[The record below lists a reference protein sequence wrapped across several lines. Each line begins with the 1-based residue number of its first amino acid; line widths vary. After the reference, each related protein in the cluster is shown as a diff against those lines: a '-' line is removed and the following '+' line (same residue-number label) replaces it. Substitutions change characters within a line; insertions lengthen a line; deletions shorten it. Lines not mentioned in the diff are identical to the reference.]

1 MTPDEFVLKRHP
13 AWRELEALL
22 SRADRSL
29 SDLTEAELS
38 ALGKLYRQA
47 TSDLALAQR
56 DFPGEPVTGYLNQL
70 VARGHP
76 IIYRGRGASRRQ
88 VLTFFTAT
96 FPQLYRR
103 IWPYTLASFLL
114 FLIPG
119 VLAFFAVWRQPDL
132 ITTLVG
138 SNIQGLVER
147 VESGEMWTQIAP
159 DVRSAGASLIFTN
172 NIQVMFLTFAGGVT
186 AGLFT
191 AWLLLTNGVSFGA
204 IFGLLQYHDM
214 SRFLADFVV
223 AHGFIELS
231 AIFLAG
237 GCGLYIADG
246 LLRPGLLSRT
256 AALSQRAMV
265 GVKLILGCV
274 PLLVVA
280 GLIEGF
286 ISPSALPTYIKLLVG
301 VLTGVGLYGYWGL
314 AGRRGRRADAG
325 M

>member
-13 AWRELEALL
+13 TWRELESLL
-22 SRADRSL
+22 LRADRSL
-29 SDLTEAELS
+29 SGLTEGELA

-56 DFPGEPVTGYLNQL
+56 DFPGEPVTSYLNQL

-76 IIYRGRGASRRQ
+76 IIYRGRPATRRQ
-88 VLTFFTAT
+88 IFTFYSAT

-103 IWPYTLASFLL
+103 LWPYTLASLLL
-114 FLIPG
+114 FVIPAL
-119 VLAFFAVWRQPDL
+119 LAFVAVWRQPDS
-132 ITTLVG
+132 IVALVG
-138 SNIQGLVER
+138 SGIRDVVER
-147 VESGEMWTQIAP
+147 VESGEMWTEITP

-186 AGLFT
+186 AGLLT

-204 IFGLLQYHDM
+204 LFGLLQAHTM
-214 SRFLADFVV
+214 SRYLADFVV

-231 AIFLAG
+231 VIFLAG

-246 LLRPGLLSRT
+246 LLRPGLLSRS
-256 AALSQRAMV
+256 AALSQRALV
-265 GVKLILGCV
+265 GVKAILGCV

-286 ISPSALPTYIKLLVG
+286 ISPSALPFYVKLAVG
-301 VLTGVGLYGYWGL
+301 LLTGAALHSYWWL
-314 AGRRGRRADAG
+314 AGKRV
-325 M
+325 